1 MQKLRSVVAK
11 KITLSPKSV
20 DVIRA
25 LLGKQD
31 AYTLHRPSR
40 KPFARNP
47 YAFTKVM
54 VVREC
59 DFSDYRPMQNIM
71 KITGTFYLP

>member
-31 AYTLHRPSR
+31 AYTLHRPVR
-40 KPFARNP
+40 KRFAHNPFTV
-47 YAFTKVM
+47 TKVM
-54 VVREC
+54 DVWEC
-59 DFSDYRPMQNIM
+59 ALMDLRAYAKYNDNHR
-71 KITGTFYLP
+71 